1 MVNHS
6 DFPWLELTGVYDPVH
21 YMDIM
26 FALWGVEEQSINVNF
41 AVNAAQEGAK
51 RQNPL
56 SFEVRE
62 QCCHVFE
69 NGPAHA
75 CQHKLIP
82 GERYAEHGA
91 CFAFRPR
98 ELEKIL
104 DLACTL
110 FD

>member
-1 MVNHS
+1 
-6 DFPWLELTGVYDPVH
+6 
-21 YMDIM
+21 M
-26 FALWGVEEQSINVNF
+26 FALGGVQERSINFNF

-51 RQNPL
+51 RGNPL

-62 QCCHVFE
+62 QCCFVSE

-75 CQHKLIP
+75 CHKLIP

-91 CFAFRPR
+91 RFAFRPP